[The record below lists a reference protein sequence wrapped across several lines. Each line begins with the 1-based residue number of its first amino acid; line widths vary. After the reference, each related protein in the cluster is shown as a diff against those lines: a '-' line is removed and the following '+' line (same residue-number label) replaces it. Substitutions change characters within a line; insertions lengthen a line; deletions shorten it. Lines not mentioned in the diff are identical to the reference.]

1 MTGSLPVE
9 LNRDRL
15 HEIRVVGEFEAD
27 GPFTVDLINE
37 GEAVH
42 VHLNVE
48 GDLAAVA
55 EPAGSNHYVE
65 TGATES
71 VSVDLP
77 PVDEPVSG
85 RLTVAT
91 GYGAETVDVAVT
103 VVPWTGDDGVAV
115 DEGLATPA
123 AATDPDPEAVAT
135 DDGGRSRPSIP
146 RLALVGGAVAVAVA
160 AGVYGPTTP
169 VLVGGGV
176 VVGAALAALVA
187 ALG

>member
-15 HEIRVVGEFEAD
+15 HEIRVVDEFEAD
-27 GPFTVDLINE
+27 GPFAVDLINE

-55 EPAGSNHYVE
+55 GLAGSNHYVE
-65 TGATES
+65 AGATES
-71 VSVDLP
+71 VPVDLP

-91 GYGAETVDVAVT
+91 GYGAETVAVAVT
-103 VVPWTGDDGVAV
+103 LVPWADDDGVAV
-115 DEGLATPA
+115 DEELATPA
-123 AATDPDPEAVAT
+123 TATATDPEAVAT
-135 DDGGRSRPSIP
+135 DDGGRSRPSVP
-146 RLALVGGAVAVAVA
+146 LLALVGGAVAVAVA

-176 VVGAALAALVA
+176 VIGATLAALVA
-187 ALG
+187 ALR

>member
-1 MTGSLPVE
+1 VTGSLPVE

-15 HEIRVVGEFEAD
+15 HEIRVVDEFEAD
-27 GPFTVDLINE
+27 GPFAVDLINE

-55 EPAGSNHYVE
+55 GLAGSNHYVE
-65 TGATES
+65 AGATES

-91 GYGAETVDVAVT
+91 GYGAETVAVAVT
-103 VVPWTGDDGVAV
+103 VVPWADDGGVAV
-115 DEGLATPA
+115 DEELATPA
-123 AATDPDPEAVAT
+123 TATDPESVAT

-146 RLALVGGAVAVAVA
+146 LLALVGGAVAVAVA

-176 VVGAALAALVA
+176 VIGATLAALVA
-187 ALG
+187 ALR